1 MATVG
6 FLPGLFGITDWAKSE
21 PANIAQAN
29 AVTRLLIALLLVRL
43 LCRRLILLLVVGC
56 LLQQI
61 RLLLRQRGA
70 HLQVLLPVEDDLSVD
85 ERRLDARVG
94 RERMAVPDHDVR
106 VLAGVNRADA
116 VIEAELLRGIERAEL
131 QRFLFREAGV

>member
-6 FLPGLFGITDWAKSE
+6 FLPGLFGITDCAKSE

-43 LCRRLILLLVVGC
+43 LRRRFALLLVVGF

-61 RLLLRQRGA
+61 RLLLRQSGA
-70 HLQVLLPVEDDLSVD
+70 HLQVLLAVEDDLAVD

-94 RERMAVPDHDVR
+94 REI
-106 VLAGVNRADA
+106 GRA
-116 VIEAELLRGIERAEL
+116 
-131 QRFLFREAGV
+131 